1 MELLIKKRVN
11 GKFSE
16 IDAKGIVWFRLWSQI
31 IIKKSN
37 EIVYYDQRDSLQ
49 QILSNISIFII
60 SSVLIVD
67 YG

>member
-16 IDAKGIVWFRLWSQI
+16 IDAKGIVWFRLWSQN

-37 EIVYYDQRDSLQ
+37 EIVYYDQ